1 MGVRSL
7 SDTFRFSYRLVIIF
21 LALLLFVAVF
31 SGTSYA
37 LTPWFTVK
45 DGGVLSGTSGTGVSA
60 TIPSSS
66 QLPHLF
72 VSVLIQGSGVGSDP
86 KPDVGSIFVTGDKSV
101 KTGGSD
107 TKDAY
112 IKGIG
117 LLPAPSFFSSL
128 KQIAKP
134 FTGSCPNMLATAVLK
149 PSDLVYTVS
158 KGCLEGA
165 INSLSGGY
173 KLDGD
178 GVVILYVTGTVLNI
192 NKDLKSNS
200 INQRL
205 VIISESEIR
214 VGENVGYSQS
224 SITVPESYYDS
235 SAPNVQA
242 SLVSLSSDGITIKS
256 TANISTEKALIM
268 EGPMYSNSA
277 VSLKRELPLIPL
289 TTGYNYPG
297 VYIKYNPF
305 YVAKLTE
312 QLRSSGVSTL
322 GSGVR
327 WLYD

>member
-1 MGVRSL
+1 MGMRFL
-7 SDTFRFSYRLVIIF
+7 PDIFRFSYRSIVIF
-21 LALLLFVAVF
+21 LTLSLFVAVF

-165 INSLSGGY
+165 INSLDGGY

-200 INQRL
+200 NDQRL

-214 VGENVGYSQS
+214 VGENVGYTQA
-224 SITVPESYYDS
+224 SIVPASYYDS

-312 QLRSSGVSTL
+312 QLRSSRVGAL